1 MAYLGR
7 GEYLVSSN
15 SLPFLPVPEFR
26 KNSLSAVAFALVG
39 GLALFS
45 CSKNSEPEPDTSGG
59 GGGGLA
65 SGMVNSKPDEPI
77 PGQYIVVLNT
87 PVAGLTYELRLAAVN
102 TVATSLLGTLGLGT
116 LPVVTTFS
124 DALTGFVVK
133 NVSAAQLALIQADPR
148 VNYVHQD
155 GLFLF
160 NPMPAPTPP
169 PAQPAQE
176 TPYGITRVGG
186 AGDGT
191 GKTAWVIDTGIDY
204 NHPDL
209 LVNQSLSRSFVSGT
223 TSATDD
229 NGHGSHVAGTIGAR
243 NNNIGVVG
251 VAAGCTLV
259 AVKVLN
265 AQGSGAISQ
274 VIQGVDYVAATARP
288 GNVANLSLS
297 GSVYQAL
304 DDAVVNLAARGVY
317 VAVAAGNANMSSTTA
332 SPARANGV
340 NLYTVSAMDR
350 NNAFASFSNFGN
362 PPIDWCEPG
371 VDVKSTY
378 KNGTYQTLSGTSMAA
393 PHLAGILLMRGG
405 TVVADGN
412 VTGDRDA
419 IADKIGRR

>member
-1 MAYLGR
+1 M
-7 GEYLVSSN
+7 
-15 SLPFLPVPEFR
+15 PEFR

-45 CSKNSEPEPDTSGG
+45 CSKSSEPEPDTSG

-223 TSATDD
+223 ASATDD

-274 VIQGVDYVAATARP
+274 VIQGIDYVAATARP

-317 VAVAAGNANMSSTTA
+317 VAVAAGNASASSTNY

-350 NNAFASFSNFGN
+350 NNTFASFSNFGN

>member
-1 MAYLGR
+1 MQMFY
-7 GEYLVSSN
+7 SS
-15 SLPFLPVPEFR
+15 SLR
-26 KNSLSAVAFALVG
+26 AVALVLVG
-39 GLALFS
+39 GLCLVS
-45 CSKNSEPEPDTSGG
+45 CGKNTDPDPAAS
-59 GGGGLA
+59 GGGLA
-65 SGMVNSKPDEPI
+65 SGMVGSNPDVPI
-77 PGQYIVVLNT
+77 AGQYIVVLNT
-87 PVAGLTYELRLAAVN
+87 PVAGATFELRLAAVD
-102 TVATSLLGTLGLGT
+102 TVATGLLGGLGLGT

-133 NVSAAQLALIQADPR
+133 NVSTAQLLLLQNDPR

-160 NPMPAPTPP
+160 SPMPAPPP
-169 PAQPAQE
+169 PSQPAQE
-176 TPYGITRVGG
+176 IPYGITRVGG

-204 NHPDL
+204 THPDL

-223 TSATDD
+223 TSANDD

-265 AQGSGAISQ
+265 AQGSGAISG
-274 VIQGVDYVAATARP
+274 VIQGIDYVAATARP
-288 GNVANLSLS
+288 GQVANLSLS

-304 DDAVVNLAARGVY
+304 DDAVVNLAAKGVY
-317 VAVAAGNANMSSTTA
+317 VTVAAGNASASSTTA

-350 NNAFASFSNFGN
+350 NNAFASFSNYGN

-371 VDVKSTY
+371 VDIKSTY

-405 TVVADGN
+405 TVVTDGN
-412 VTGDRDA
+412 VVGDRDG